1 MQSEDEEGG
10 VSNSAAAPAG
20 ALSTEDSTDG
30 GSGRGRLGVMTQPPV
45 GKEGYGLKG
54 GAGEYDP
61 LKANGNLGAP
71 GQGIAAEGLV
81 AGREEKRGVFDLPR
95 GEDGQRVG
103 PFPGEDAFLSVNMPE
118 RLPEKSTANGPLEG
132 GLVGQ
137 PERTQQQESG
147 FKLPAD
153 KALPFASLNVSV
165 GPYSEPASTFSPIPA
180 SEPIPAFKDAA
191 VSRAIVDQPLAG
203 RQVAVPGS
211 LLGSTGTAPGQGF
224 GGQGFGGLE
233 ARAGDLGCNEEVPV
247 EDMDSH
253 ASIENLLES
262 LMSQDGGHSCAGNHI
277 NDGAAAVPQP
287 PPPPPVTAPI
297 PQPKPQNSN
306 VPKQQWAGTLEA
318 GRVAQSQ
325 MPASVP
331 SGPVAQRSSPFQGLP
346 FNGPQLPQGY
356 TLFPAPQGLS
366 TPQIV
371 SGPGSIRP
379 PQPWLSGAPL
389 GAKSPAFVPPI
400 KEPRD
405 GLYAPQAARGGLVPQ
420 GGGSAF
426 AAVGPQGS
434 GRPEGVSAGPRPAT
448 MLQGQ
453 SRAPGGQG
461 NSSDEEVPISQMG
474 EKRRPKVKKLKEGGA
489 APKQGDAEEKP
500 KKKRVKK
507 PKAVNGEADKE
518 GPVGNGVLAGVKQGD
533 LPKKKRKPVVKKPAE
548 GGVGGQGLGFSD
560 EAKEGEENG
569 PVGGASGAST
579 PDGKRV
585 IKKTQRLLEGE
596 ESKLFRLPSIQGSAP
611 SSHEPKTEAAPG
623 KKKER
628 KKAAKTADGEA
639 VKKPRRKKPSPP
651 AEGGAAEPTNEKEL
665 PPPASGE
672 ASLQEEGPIPTE
684 VGGPIH
690 TEVEAQVVEAR
701 EASPGPFDI
710 TMVRR
715 KRSDVTPKKRFDSGN
730 LDVALSVPF
739 RKKRSQN
746 DPAGQNKARKKRKT
760 LPLAVQEAL
769 QESEAEQEVTPEP
782 EPEPEPE
789 MEVEAEPESFNKDRC
804 T

>member
-1 MQSEDEEGG
+1 
-10 VSNSAAAPAG
+10 
-20 ALSTEDSTDG
+20 
-30 GSGRGRLGVMTQPPV
+30 MTHPPV

-54 GAGEYDP
+54 GAGDYDF
-61 LKANGNLGAP
+61 LKSNGNFGVP
-71 GQGIAAEGLV
+71 GQGIAAEGLG
-81 AGREEKRGVFDLPR
+81 AGKEEKRGVFDLPR
-95 GEDGQRVG
+95 GEDGRRVG
-103 PFPGEDAFLSVNMPE
+103 PFPAEDAFLSVDMPE
-118 RLPEKSTANGPLEG
+118 RLPEKLTGNGPLEG

-153 KALPFASLNVSV
+153 KALPFGSLNVSV
-165 GPYSEPASTFSPIPA
+165 GPYSEPASSFSPIPA

-191 VSRAIVDQPLAG
+191 VSRAIVDQPLTG
-203 RQVAVPGS
+203 QQVAVSGS
-211 LLGSTGTAPGQGF
+211 ILGPTGTAPGQGF
-224 GGQGFGGLE
+224 GGQGFGGLD

-262 LMSQDGGHSCAGNHI
+262 LMSQDGGHSYAGNHI
-277 NDGAAAVPQP
+277 RDGAAADPQP
-287 PPPPPVTAPI
+287 PPPQPVTAPI
-297 PQPKPQNSN
+297 PQPKPQNPN
-306 VPKQQWAGTLEA
+306 APKQQWAGILEP

-371 SGPGSIRP
+371 SGPGSTRP

-389 GAKSPAFVPPI
+389 GAKSPTFAPPN

-420 GGGSAF
+420 GSAF
-426 AAVGPQGS
+426 AAVGQQEGRGS
-434 GRPEGVSAGPRPAT
+434 GRPEGISAGPRPGI

-453 SRAPGGQG
+453 SRVPGGQA

-507 PKAVNGEADKE
+507 PKAVNGEAEKE

-533 LPKKKRKPVVKKPAE
+533 LPKKKRKPVVKKPAAPE
-548 GGVGGQGLGFSD
+548 GEIGGQGLGFSD
-560 EAKEGEENG
+560 DAKEGEENG

-596 ESKLFRLPSIQGSAP
+596 ESKLFRLPSIQDSAP
-611 SSHEPKTEAAPG
+611 SSHEPKAEAVPG

-628 KKAAKTADGEA
+628 RKATKTADGEA

-651 AEGGAAEPTNEKEL
+651 AEGGVAKPTNETEK
-665 PPPASGE
+665 PPPAGGE
-672 ASLQEEGPIPTE
+672 AVLQEEDPIPTE
-684 VGGPIH
+684 DGGPVH
-690 TEVEAQVVEAR
+690 TEVEAQVPVEAR

-710 TMVRR
+710 TTIRR

-789 MEVEAEPESFNKDRC
+789 MEMEPEPESFNKDRC

>member
-1 MQSEDEEGG
+1 M
-10 VSNSAAAPAG
+10 
-20 ALSTEDSTDG
+20 
-30 GSGRGRLGVMTQPPV
+30 
-45 GKEGYGLKG
+45 
-54 GAGEYDP
+54 
-61 LKANGNLGAP
+61 
-71 GQGIAAEGLV
+71 
-81 AGREEKRGVFDLPR
+81 
-95 GEDGQRVG
+95 
-103 PFPGEDAFLSVNMPE
+103 
-118 RLPEKSTANGPLEG
+118 
-132 GLVGQ
+132 
-137 PERTQQQESG
+137 
-147 FKLPAD
+147 
-153 KALPFASLNVSV
+153 
-165 GPYSEPASTFSPIPA
+165 
-180 SEPIPAFKDAA
+180 
-191 VSRAIVDQPLAG
+191 
-203 RQVAVPGS
+203 
-211 LLGSTGTAPGQGF
+211 
-224 GGQGFGGLE
+224 
-233 ARAGDLGCNEEVPV
+233 
-247 EDMDSH
+247 
-253 ASIENLLES
+253 
-262 LMSQDGGHSCAGNHI
+262 
-277 NDGAAAVPQP
+277 
-287 PPPPPVTAPI
+287 
-297 PQPKPQNSN
+297 
-306 VPKQQWAGTLEA
+306 
-318 GRVAQSQ
+318 
-325 MPASVP
+325 
-331 SGPVAQRSSPFQGLP
+331 
-346 FNGPQLPQGY
+346 
-356 TLFPAPQGLS
+356 
-366 TPQIV
+366 
-371 SGPGSIRP
+371 
-379 PQPWLSGAPL
+379 
-389 GAKSPAFVPPI
+389 
-400 KEPRD
+400 
-405 GLYAPQAARGGLVPQ
+405 
-420 GGGSAF
+420 
-426 AAVGPQGS
+426 
-434 GRPEGVSAGPRPAT
+434 
-448 MLQGQ
+448 
-453 SRAPGGQG
+453 
-461 NSSDEEVPISQMG
+461 
-474 EKRRPKVKKLKEGGA
+474 KKLKEGGA